1 MAMKF
6 GGVASTSPIIV
17 ADAQVVGS
25 DHFTSGIGTG
35 TTIIAS
41 TMSEAAV
48 EAFGSPAAAN
58 ATIEANLTYRVMG
71 PGVSEATVRQ
81 PTRFSVAAT
90 DSSTGSAIP
99 TAGMPFFVTIRGVAR
114 VHARTVQG
122 EDNLYTVEWKPS
134 MSGPYT
140 ITVSKRG
147 KALPGSP
154 FTLVAATPLP
164 HPAHCIVSARTMPV
178 ARVPPT
184 PIRLTQAPPPSPCF
198 PTIATPQ
205 APTIH

>member
-1 MAMKF
+1 MEPSAAFKTSVMAMKLS
-6 GGVASTSPIIV
+6 GVVPTSPSIM

-41 TMSEAAV
+41 TISEAAA
-48 EAFGSPAAAN
+48 EGIGSGAV
-58 ATIEANLTYRVMG
+58 ATAPIEANLTYQVVG
-71 PGVSEATVRQ
+71 SGVKEATVRQ
-81 PTRFSVAAT
+81 PTRFSVMAT
-90 DSSTGSAIP
+90 DSSTGSVVP
-99 TAGMPFFVTIRGVAR
+99 TAGMPFFVTIRGVTR
-114 VHARTVQG
+114 VHARTVQS
-122 EDNLYTVEWKPS
+122 EDDLYTVEWKPS

-164 HPAHCIVSARTMPV
+164 HPAHCIVSA
-178 ARVPPT
+178 
-184 PIRLTQAPPPSPCF
+184 C
-198 PTIATPQ
+198 
-205 APTIH
+205 APTSDALARTTRTEPL